1 MDKKLLNTYRIFD
14 EYEKR
19 FAAARCRH
27 KLREPWKEHDRN
39 EIKNLVKDV
48 LCFSDNMIPQISII
62 DEKTEVHG
70 GIKVT
75 DCMYRS
81 WENFYGIF
89 TLFSPKCDGGRR
101 PLIFVCPGHGEEGRL
116 TDCYQEMAFRFAHM
130 GAYVILNDNIGQ
142 GSRSCFGHWDCVA
155 PFYCGLTLQG
165 MIVAETIALIR
176 YAKELDFVDT
186 DKIGICG
193 NSGGGTLTEF
203 LAALEPSI
211 AAVSSSGYPSEF
223 PYILQKERMHCACN
237 ILRHFAGRLEMW
249 EVYSLF
255 APKPLMIHQGSYDH
269 LIPLDYFLRTARKL
283 SIVYEMMGKKENFR
297 RETTPTRHSWDEPDF
312 KLLEEFFKKH
322 FNLGEAMERFNPED
336 MIPIEN
342 LSVRFPEDAVST
354 DKAAQII
361 SGKKM
366 LDGTKLEDVFVP
378 LSKGKSINPDEIRTD
393 LGRGSVM
400 RIWAQFEASL

>member
-62 DEKTEVHG
+62 DEKTEVYG

-211 AAVSSSGYPSEF
+211 AAVASSGYPSEF

-322 FNLGEAMERFNPED
+322 FNLGEAMERFNPDD

>member
-19 FAAARCRH
+19 FAAARCSH
-27 KLREPWKEHDRN
+27 KLREPWKEHERE

-48 LCFSDNMIPQISII
+48 LCFNDDMIPQISVI
-62 DEKTEVHG
+62 DKKIEVRG

-81 WENFYGIF
+81 WESFYGVF
-89 TLFSPKCDGGRR
+89 TLFEPNRDGKC

-116 TDCYQEMAFRFAHM
+116 TDCYQEMAFRLANM

-142 GSRSCFGHWDCVA
+142 GSRSQFGHWDCVA

-165 MIVAETIALIR
+165 MIVAETMALIR
-176 YAKELDFVDT
+176 YAKELDFVDV
-186 DKIGICG
+186 DRIGICG

-211 AAVSSSGYPSEF
+211 TAAASSGYPSEF

-237 ILRHFAGRLEMW
+237 ILNHFAGRLEMW

-283 SIVYEMMGKKENFR
+283 SIVYEMMGKKESFR
-297 RETTPTRHSWDEPDF
+297 REATPTRHSWDGPDF
-312 KLLEEFFKKH
+312 KLLEEFFKRH
-322 FNLGEAMERFNPED
+322 FDLGEPMEEFNPEN

-342 LSVRFPEDAVST
+342 LSVAFPDDAVST
-354 DKAAQII
+354 DKAAQMI

-366 LDGTKLEDVFVP
+366 PDGIKLEDVFVP
-378 LSKGKSINPDEIRTD
+378 MSEGKRINPDEIRTD

-400 RIWAQFEASL
+400 RVWAQFEASL

>member
-211 AAVSSSGYPSEF
+211 AAVASSGYPSEF

-297 RETTPTRHSWDEPDF
+297 RETTPTHHSWDEPDF

-336 MIPIEN
+336 MIPIKN
-342 LSVRFPEDAVST
+342 LSVKFPEGAVST

-366 LDGTKLEDVFVP
+366 LDEIKLEDVFVP

>member
-211 AAVSSSGYPSEF
+211 AAVASSGYPSEF

-297 RETTPTRHSWDEPDF
+297 RETTPTRHSWAEPDF